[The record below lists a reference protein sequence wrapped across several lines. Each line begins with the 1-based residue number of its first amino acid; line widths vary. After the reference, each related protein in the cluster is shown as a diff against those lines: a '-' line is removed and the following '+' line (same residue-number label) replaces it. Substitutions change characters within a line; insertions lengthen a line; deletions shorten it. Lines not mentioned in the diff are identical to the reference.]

1 MSDEQPTQGE
11 SSVNAAAH
19 ATMSPR
25 SVPRPGAEPITMAK
39 SIADLD
45 WRRAIVVAT
54 VAAIFAFIGTFT
66 VGSIGDAEGY
76 QLLQAIKPTTR
87 TLCFTAIG
95 ASATILALMMTG
107 LSLGKG
113 WNRNF
118 RPEHYDRIRQIALLS
133 TLTII
138 VSIFLLLFLNIPIQE
153 ADAFDSW
160 YSAIYYGVT
169 VCSSIIGGMLIATT
183 ILLYNA
189 IAILIMAIDP
199 HVDASD
205 VLD

>member
-19 ATMSPR
+19 ATMPPR

-45 WRRAIVVAT
+45 WRRAVIVAT

-153 ADAFDSW
+153 ADAFNSW
-160 YSAIYYGVT
+160 YSVIYYGVT